1 MYNEFEEYS
10 LKTKMDGKVWK
21 RIFKEIL
28 KYPGYLIGAVLSML
42 ASTFCETMFIKYIL
56 LT

>member
-42 ASTFCETMFIKYIL
+42 ICISYDVQLFA
-56 LT
+56 